1 VGNATSLLA
10 SDIANRATTFLLYAL
25 VARYLGAFHFGQ
37 LAVALTLLSTCQFI
51 AVGGLKMYGTREV
64 TRDRDR
70 TNQFLMNGSLVV
82 LGLSVLCISFLA
94 AFVRTVNYSHDTA
107 GIIVLLSLALI
118 PYSLSAITEAIFQA
132 WERMQYIAYANLAAQ
147 AVKVGGAV
155 LVIQRGHG
163 LYGLALVILAAHLLA
178 LLINWLF
185 LLFMAK
191 DLRFSLDSGFARHL
205 LKSGSPF
212 LGMDVAVGIM
222 GSANIVLL
230 SKVAGESEAGLYNA
244 TTQLMVPIALLLQ
257 NGVLSALPA
266 LCRKFEPSFRNLK
279 RMVENLIE
287 VLLAIAL
294 PAALGLALVARPA
307 LLLLYDRPEFAQ
319 AATALRI
326 IVWTLV
332 LGAMTPVLTLVLVA
346 SHQEKTTLRIL
357 LVDLVACVVLG
368 AVLIPWLGASGAALA
383 LLLTK
388 LIDFVQQYKRVR
400 ALFRITVGR
409 LAWRPA
415 VASACM
421 AVPLLALRGQSA
433 IVAVAAAVVLYFTVL
448 FALAVWSA
456 GGTHQLRAQYVY
468 GWSD

>member
-1 VGNATSLLA
+1 
-10 SDIANRATTFLLYAL
+10 
-25 VARYLGAFHFGQ
+25 
-37 LAVALTLLSTCQFI
+37 
-51 AVGGLKMYGTREV
+51 
-64 TRDRDR
+64 
-70 TNQFLMNGSLVV
+70 
-82 LGLSVLCISFLA
+82 
-94 AFVRTVNYSHDTA
+94 
-107 GIIVLLSLALI
+107 
-118 PYSLSAITEAIFQA
+118 
-132 WERMQYIAYANLAAQ
+132 
-147 AVKVGGAV
+147 
-155 LVIQRGHG
+155 
-163 LYGLALVILAAHLLA
+163 
-178 LLINWLF
+178 
-185 LLFMAK
+185 
-191 DLRFSLDSGFARHL
+191 
-205 LKSGSPF
+205 
-212 LGMDVAVGIM
+212 MDVAVGIM